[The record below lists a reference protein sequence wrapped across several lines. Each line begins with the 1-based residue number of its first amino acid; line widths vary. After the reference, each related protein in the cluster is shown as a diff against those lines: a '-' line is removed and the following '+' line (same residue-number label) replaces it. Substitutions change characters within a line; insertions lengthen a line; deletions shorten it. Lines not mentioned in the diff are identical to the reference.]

1 VILEA
6 GRCSFWEESHSHLP
20 GEHAE
25 VKALKFI
32 STMEQQADI
41 VAR

>member
-1 VILEA
+1 VIFEA
-6 GRCSFWEESHSHLP
+6 GSCSFWEESHSHLAE
-20 GEHAE
+20 EHAE

-32 STMEQQADI
+32 STMEQQADT